1 MAKTDILEEIEE
13 KTQEKTQ
20 KFLLFPLAE
29 ETYGLSISHII
40 NIIEIQK
47 ITVVPEM
54 PPFLKGV
61 INLRGQVIP
70 VIDLRLRFGLNER
83 PYDDRTCIII
93 IQRENTVLGLIV
105 DTVAEVISIEES
117 QIVDQHD
124 SKKSSIDVEYLDSLA
139 KVGDSVYLLLSTQEL
154 LKKAGEWSQN

>member
-1 MAKTDILEEIEE
+1 VAKAETTLTNEET
-13 KTQEKTQ
+13 TQGQTQ
-20 KFLLFPLAE
+20 KYLLFPLAQ

-54 PPFLKGV
+54 PAFLKGV

-70 VIDLRLRFGLNER
+70 VMDIRLRFGLPAR

-105 DTVAEVISIEES
+105 DTVAEVISI
-117 QIVDQHD
+117 QRPPD
-124 SKKSSIDVEYLDSLA
+124 
-139 KVGDSVYLLLSTQEL
+139 
-154 LKKAGEWSQN
+154 